1 MIGLLESGS
10 LIVSRL
16 KAACALSPDN
26 VFSTSDLAGVKESS
40 QVTPARHVV
49 LHSYAPTESV
59 GSDRTW
65 SEIWLVVHVVKNV
78 RQGAGAQVVS
88 DSAAAMLAETLAVL
102 DGWLPAGAVRPLRS
116 IEPPRPLIS
125 SGYGYFALAFAV
137 EVGSEGYTRP
147 DL

>member
-1 MIGLLESGS
+1 MIGLLESGP

-26 VFSTSDLAGVKESS
+26 TFSTADLAGVKESS

-49 LHSYAPTESV
+49 LHSYAPIDGV

-88 DSAAAMLAETLAVL
+88 ESAAAMIAETLAVL
-102 DGWLPAGAVRPLRS
+102 DGWRPPGAVRPLSS

-125 SGYGYFALAFAV
+125 AGFGYFALAFTV
-137 EVGSEGYTRP
+137 EVGTEGYLPT